1 MALPAASHF
10 CDLRDGQWV
19 LIGPFLPK
27 LTRRKGGRGRP
38 WRENRAVLN
47 GILWI
52 LRTGAPPADR
62 QPKDSRRLPRGRVR
76 RRHRRSRSA
85 DTARAQLAPDSSAG
99 LFVQVIANRQ
109 VELTEAW
116 GIGEDVD
123 LDDPSARFRPR
134 PAPRGAPSRRLETPR
149 RDRPATR
156 HVGRGSREALRN
168 HHRALAQGRHRR
180 FRAGERDR
188 SLEHVADPRTR
199 RRARLASWSIS
210 LVSEPLSRSQDS
222 CTASSASLSDPSIR
236 YATARRRGR
245 FASNCAAS

>member
-1 MALPAASHF
+1 MALPAASHS
-10 CDLRDGQWV
+10 CELRDGQWV

-52 LRTGAPPADR
+52 LRTGAPRADR

-156 HVGRGSREALRN
+156 HLGRGSREALRN
-168 HHRALAQGRHRR
+168 HHRALPARKASTISRWRARSQSGRCWPIPARGGGR
-180 FRAGERDR
+180 GSRAG
-188 SLEHVADPRTR
+188 
-199 RRARLASWSIS
+199 SIS

-222 CTASSASLSDPSIR
+222 CTES
-236 YATARRRGR
+236 
-245 FASNCAAS
+245 

>member
-156 HVGRGSREALRN
+156 HLVEDPEKRFEITTARCRKEGIDDFALASEIAVWNMWPIPARGGGRGSRA
-168 HHRALAQGRHRR
+168 GRYRWC
-180 FRAGERDR
+180 R
-188 SLEHVADPRTR
+188 SR
-199 RRARLASWSIS
+199 
-210 LVSEPLSRSQDS
+210 
-222 CTASSASLSDPSIR
+222 
-236 YATARRRGR
+236 
-245 FASNCAAS
+245 